1 MNKQR
6 ELIQGEERECVQTQK
21 YERTWHI
28 YNLELKEKSWAGR
41 IDIAIFIIK
50 ETIECRIGW
59 EKMRTKGGFGE
70 ITDEKLMK
78 ENEK

>member
-28 YNLELKEKSWAGR
+28 YNLELKEKS
-41 IDIAIFIIK
+41 
-50 ETIECRIGW
+50 
-59 EKMRTKGGFGE
+59 
-70 ITDEKLMK
+70 
-78 ENEK
+78 